1 MSQSE
6 IETVFVA
13 TDVDGDRLSVKFL
26 PDTGKY
32 FITVSGEDGH
42 RAVLFGAADVE
53 NLISTLRH
61 HREQNPQRK
70 RKPAAQRA
78 AAAPARR
85 RPVGDGLDSLRSLL
99 P

>member
-6 IETVFVA
+6 IKTVFVA
-13 TDVDGDRLSVKFL
+13 TDVDGDKLSVKFL

-32 FITVSGEDGH
+32 FIIVSGEDGH
-42 RAVLFGAADVE
+42 RSVLFGAADVE
-53 NLISTLRH
+53 NLLATLRH

-70 RKPAAQRA
+70 RKPAVTT
-78 AAAPARR
+78 PARR
-85 RPVGDGLDSLRSLL
+85 RPVGDGLDGLRSLL